1 MFLKMNS
8 DNESSVQQD
17 EEVDQSLELA
27 MDYAVCH
34 SYPPGLT
41 KEKKRAVG
49 KRASTLVVDKGEVFL
64 KTTSEGCDPC
74 RASRDLNLVCILVFG
89 N

>member
-27 MDYAVCH
+27 VDYAVCR
-34 SYPPGLT
+34 SYLPG
-41 KEKKRAVG
+41 
-49 KRASTLVVDKGEVFL
+49 
-64 KTTSEGCDPC
+64 
-74 RASRDLNLVCILVFG
+74 
-89 N
+89 